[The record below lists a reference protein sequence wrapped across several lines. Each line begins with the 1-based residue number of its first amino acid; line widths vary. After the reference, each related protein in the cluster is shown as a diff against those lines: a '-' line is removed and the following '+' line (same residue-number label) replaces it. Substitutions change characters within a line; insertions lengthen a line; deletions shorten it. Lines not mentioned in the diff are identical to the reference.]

1 MRWYERLRRAAEIAY
16 VRRRG
21 RAAAQAT
28 LVAFVAEGR
37 GARPRVAVS
46 VSSEVGGAVV
56 RNLIRRRIR
65 GALDALPPAAT
76 PFRAL
81 FVVKPPAAAAP
92 YGELA
97 GDVASALGRLGTIR
111 APGTS

>member
-1 MRWYERLRRAAEIAY
+1 MRWYERLRRAAEITY

-21 RAAAQAT
+21 RAASGAT

-37 GARPRVAVS
+37 GSRSRVAVS
-46 VSSEVGGAVV
+46 VSSQVGGAVV

-65 GALDALPPAAT
+65 GALDALPPVAT

-81 FVVKPPAAAAP
+81 FVAKPAAAGAA
-92 YGELA
+92 YGDLA
-97 GDVASALGRLGTIR
+97 QDVAKALGRLGVR
-111 APGTS
+111 